1 MNSEDSYRQQALA
14 QLSSQNPHD
23 RFLAAKALVGL
34 GNSDDLSDLM
44 RARKE
49 ETDATTQR
57 WLDYAIKASAT
68 RLADNNIDIG
78 PVEPDIDPTVVQRI
92 KSQAIE
98 WISGVLL
105 HEIGSKIG
113 LLSAAARQEILDYD
127 SSNTAQ
133 QLSNLENIF
142 EGIVELRKT
151 ANAAQLHDFD
161 LAELVENIVLTEA
174 AGSNIDVSMVGRK
187 PLMLLSDPNLLRLAL
202 CNGIR
207 NAIESVKSLEKSNN
221 FAIVVNWEMT
231 DRDFWVSIIDHGLGL
246 IGPTETA
253 FDIGRTSKSGHAG
266 FGLAIARQAMEKLN
280 GTVSLK
286 PSAAGGATYEIRAD
300 IIK

>member
-1 MNSEDSYRQQALA
+1 MSNDDFLRNQAIG
-14 QLSSQNPHD
+14 QLSSPNPHD
-23 RFLAAKALVGL
+23 RFLAAKALVGV
-34 GNSDDLSDLM
+34 GNSENLSDLM
-44 RARKE
+44 RARKG

-57 WLDYAIKASAT
+57 WLDYAIKASAN
-68 RLADNNIDIG
+68 RAADLNLDVG
-78 PVEPDIDPTVVQRI
+78 PTEPEIDPIVVQRI

-113 LLSAAARQEILDYD
+113 LLGSAARQEIPNYQN
-127 SSNTAQ
+127 SATAH
-133 QLSNLENIF
+133 QLSNLEKIF

-151 ANAAQLHDFD
+151 AHAPQLQDFD
-161 LAELVENIVLTEA
+161 LAELVENIVA
-174 AGSNIDVSMVGRK
+174 AEIGDSNVVVSMVGRK

-207 NAIESVKSLEKSNN
+207 NAVESVKSLDRSDEFS
-221 FAIVVNWEMT
+221 IVVNWEMT
-231 DRDFWVSIIDHGLGL
+231 DRDFWVSVIDHGLGL
-246 IGPTETA
+246 IGSVEAA
-253 FDIGRTSKSGHAG
+253 FEIGRSSKSGHAG

-280 GTVSLK
+280 GSVVLTS
-286 PSAAGGATYEIRAD
+286 SAAGGAMYEIKAG